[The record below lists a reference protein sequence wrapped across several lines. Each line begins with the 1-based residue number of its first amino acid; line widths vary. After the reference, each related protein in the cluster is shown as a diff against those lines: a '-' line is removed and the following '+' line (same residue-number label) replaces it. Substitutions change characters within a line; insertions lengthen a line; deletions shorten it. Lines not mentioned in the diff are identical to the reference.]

1 MKTAM
6 ISIIKKDIRSVT
18 TNRHLFI
25 SLLVVPMVLTI
36 VLPSVFIF
44 LIHFAPEDPD
54 IQKLVELLP
63 QTAQSENLELTVAGL
78 ILNFILPVFFLMIPI
93 MAASSF
99 VGEKEKHTLETL
111 LYCPLSVR
119 QIFLSKVIAS
129 FLLSMMVS
137 LISFCVMLL
146 VLELES
152 CFLLG
157 SFLLP
162 SISWLIIL
170 LIVSPAISLIAV
182 TLIVRGS
189 AKAQSVEESQ
199 QSAVFLVIPVILLVV
214 GQFTGVLLLNVW
226 ILLGLGAVCVL
237 LAWLLLKR
245 CMGRFT
251 YEILMK

>member
-93 MAASSF
+93 MAASIMAASSF
-99 VGEKEKHTLETL
+99 VGEKE
-111 LYCPLSVR
+111 
-119 QIFLSKVIAS
+119 
-129 FLLSMMVS
+129 
-137 LISFCVMLL
+137 
-146 VLELES
+146 
-152 CFLLG
+152 
-157 SFLLP
+157 
-162 SISWLIIL
+162 
-170 LIVSPAISLIAV
+170 
-182 TLIVRGS
+182 
-189 AKAQSVEESQ
+189 
-199 QSAVFLVIPVILLVV
+199 
-214 GQFTGVLLLNVW
+214 
-226 ILLGLGAVCVL
+226 
-237 LAWLLLKR
+237 
-245 CMGRFT
+245 
-251 YEILMK
+251 

>member
-18 TNRHLFI
+18 TNQHLFI
-25 SLLVVPMVLTI
+25 SLLIVPMVLTI

-93 MAASSF
+93 MAASIMAASSF

-119 QIFLSKVIAS
+119 QI
-129 FLLSMMVS
+129 LLSCY
-137 LISFCVMLL
+137 LAAAQGWSFK
-146 VLELES
+146 S
-152 CFLLG
+152 YR
-157 SFLLP
+157 
-162 SISWLIIL
+162 IL
-170 LIVSPAISLIAV
+170 
-182 TLIVRGS
+182 
-189 AKAQSVEESQ
+189 SVEHDGIPDF
-199 QSAVFLVIPVILLVV
+199 FLRHAP
-214 GQFTGVLLLNVW
+214 
-226 ILLGLGAVCVL
+226 GA
-237 LAWLLLKR
+237 
-245 CMGRFT
+245 
-251 YEILMK
+251 